1 MFTVLQKTWALFF
14 GFALISLGHGL
25 QGTLIGV
32 RSVLEGFSFLSAG
45 LIIAG
50 YYVGY
55 LTGALTIP
63 IFLQRVG
70 HIRVFAALASLASI
84 AILLH
89 SVFVHPYSWM
99 FIRILTGVSLSGIY
113 VIMESWLN
121 EKSTNQTRGQL
132 LSVYMIITFVFVG
145 AGQFLLNLGD
155 PAKVDLFI
163 LVSILLSFALLPILL
178 SSTEQPNSES
188 PKYFSLKEFYLVSP
202 LGFVGALATGLSHS
216 AVFGYGAIYASSIN
230 LSIFEVS
237 LYMTI
242 ITSAGA
248 LSQWPIGYI
257 SDRIDRR
264 VILVGVSFIASGLSL
279 FFIFANFMPLPLFLL
294 ITGLFSIACLPMY
307 SLAVAHTND
316 FLQPNEIVSA
326 SATFGILIGIGSII
340 GPLVVSSF
348 MEILGPVGFYIY
360 LFIIHGLLGLFG
372 LYRMTQRTKPRD
384 LESQY
389 NPLPRNISPA
399 GMEMNP
405 VTELTDDEK

>member
-1 MFTVLQKTWALFF
+1 MLTVLQKTWALFF

-89 SVFVHPYSWM
+89 SIFVHPYSWM
-99 FIRILTGVSLSGIY
+99 FIRILTGISLSGIY

-132 LSVYMIITFVFVG
+132 LSVYMIITFIFVG

-178 SSTEQPNSES
+178 STTEQPNSQS
-188 PKYFSLKEFYLVSP
+188 PKYFSLKEFYVVSP

-248 LSQWPIGYI
+248 LSQWPIGYL

-264 VILVGVSFIASGLSL
+264 VILIGISFIASGLSL
-279 FFIFANFMPLPLFLL
+279 FFVFANFMPLTLFLI
-294 ITGLFSIACLPMY
+294 ITGIFSIACLPMY
-307 SLAVAHTND
+307 SLTVAHTND

-326 SATFGILIGIGSII
+326 SATFGILIGICSIC
-340 GPLVVSSF
+340 GPLLVSSF
-348 MEILGPVGFYIY
+348 MEILGAVGFYIY
-360 LFIIHGLLGLFG
+360 LFLIHGLLGLFG

-405 VTELTDDEK
+405 VTEPVDDEK